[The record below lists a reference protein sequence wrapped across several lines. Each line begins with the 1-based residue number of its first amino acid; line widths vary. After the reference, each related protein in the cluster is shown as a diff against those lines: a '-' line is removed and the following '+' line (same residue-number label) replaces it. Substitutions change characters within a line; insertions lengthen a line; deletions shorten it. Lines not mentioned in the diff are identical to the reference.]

1 MSIKLSYLALLSA
14 FCFPVVNA
22 RGVEFNTH
30 LLDTNDKKNV
40 DLSAYSQEGY
50 IAPGEYLVDIILNGQ
65 VIKDQ
70 QVVKFKLNN
79 TGDNSYACLT
89 QSLVDLIALRNEVK
103 TNLSFYPG
111 TQCVNLTVTVPDS
124 SVVYSPDNQTL
135 SITVPQASLLYQDE
149 EWSPPTQWDKGGNGF
164 IFDYNLLAS
173 RYMPAK
179 GESSNNYSLYGTSGL
194 NIGAWRLRSDY
205 QYNTIRGHDYNQS
218 SITLPQTYLFRPIPS
233 LQARF
238 VMGQTYLNSD
248 IFDTFRFT
256 GVALTSDERMLPP
269 SLRGYAPQITGI
281 AQTHARVTV
290 SQNGRILWQSQVPAG
305 PFVVPGLSETIR
317 GNLDVTVREDN
328 GQIRTW
334 QVNTASVPFLARK
347 GNVRFKTATGK
358 PLTYAGNSHTVEPLF
373 STGEITWGAFN
384 NTSLYGGFIVSDG
397 NYRAL
402 ALGVGE
408 NMGVLGAASFD
419 ITQSVALLNNQ
430 SEQTGY
436 SYRFNYAKTFDKTG
450 STIAFAGY
458 RFSEKSFMSM
468 NQYIDRAN
476 GYGSSLTEKQSYM
489 LTFNQS
495 VSSLGLNV
503 LFSMSHHNYW
513 DASANENYTASL
525 NKIFSL
531 GPFQGAT
538 ASLSVGRSRTLL
550 NEQDNQIYLSFSLPW
565 GSQRQVS
572 YSMQHDSNGRM
583 NQTASLYNRPSD
595 KTSWS
600 LGVGQQRDEGLQDGT
615 LLNGNIQTTT
625 PYGQGNAN
633 FSMLSQQY
641 KNLGLSWYGSFTATR
656 YGAAFHQ
663 NMAENDPRLMI
674 DTGDVAGVPVD
685 NNNGV
690 TNRFGIAVVPA
701 GSSYERSD
709 IAVDVTALPADISV
723 SGNVISKVLTEGAI
737 GYKKIAATKGGQLIG
752 TVRLTDGS
760 FPPLG
765 TQVKSQSGK
774 ILGIIGDQGFTY
786 LSGINMADRD
796 DVTVVWSQGQCR
808 LQLPEVSDL
817 TSGVVLLPCH

>member
-1 MSIKLSYLALLSA
+1 MSIKPSYLAFLLA
-14 FCFPVVNA
+14 IYFPVVNA

-30 LLDTNDKKNV
+30 LLDTDNRKNV

-65 VIKDQ
+65 MIKDQ
-70 QVVKFKLNN
+70 QMVKFNPDN
-79 TGDNSYACLT
+79 TKNNSYACLT
-89 QSLVDLIALRNEVK
+89 PSVIDAMALKNEVK
-103 TNLSFYPG
+103 KQLTFWPG
-111 TQCVNLTVTVPDS
+111 TQCVRLTLPDS
-124 SVVYSPDNQTL
+124 SVVYSPDNQAL
-135 SITVPQASLLYQDE
+135 SITIPQADLLYQDE
-149 EWSPPTQWDKGGNGF
+149 EWSPPAQWDNGVNGL

-173 RYMPAK
+173 RYMPDK
-179 GESSNNYSLYGTSGL
+179 GDVSTNYSLYGTSGL
-194 NIGAWRLRSDY
+194 NLGAWRLRSDY
-205 QYNTIRGHDYNQS
+205 QYNTTRGRDYNQS
-218 SITLPQTYLFRPIPS
+218 SLSLPQTYLFRPIPS
-233 LQARF
+233 LQARL
-238 VMGQTYLNSD
+238 VIGQTYLSSD

-256 GVALTSDERMLPP
+256 GVSLTSDERMLPP

-281 AQTHARVTV
+281 AQTHAQVTV

-305 PFVVPGLSETIR
+305 PFVVPGLSETVR

-328 GQIRTW
+328 GHVRTW
-334 QVNTASVPFLARK
+334 QVNTSSVPFLARK
-347 GNVRFKTATGK
+347 GNIRFKTAIGK
-358 PLTYAGNSHTVEPLF
+358 PLTYAGTSHTVEPLF

-384 NTSLYGGFIVSDG
+384 NTSLYGGFIASDG
-397 NYRAL
+397 QYRAL

-408 NMGVLGAASFD
+408 NMGLLGAASFD
-419 ITQSVALLNNQ
+419 ITQSVAQVNNQ
-430 SEQTGY
+430 PQQTGY

-468 NQYIDRAN
+468 NQYIDRSN
-476 GYGSSLTEKQSYM
+476 GYGTSLTEKQSYM

-495 VSSLGLNV
+495 ISSLNLNV
-503 LFSMSHHNYW
+503 LFSLSHQNYW
-513 DASANENYTASL
+513 DSSANDNYTASL
-525 NKIFSL
+525 NKSFNL

-550 NEQDNQIYLSFSLPW
+550 SEQDNQIYLSLTLPW
-565 GSQRQVS
+565 GSQRQIS

-583 NQTASLYNRPSD
+583 SQVATLYNRPSD

-600 LGVGQQRDEGLQDGT
+600 LGVGQQRDEGQQNGA
-615 LLNGNIQTTT
+615 LLSGNIQTTT

-633 FSMLSQQY
+633 LSMLSQQY

-656 YGAAFHQ
+656 HGAAFHQ

-685 NNNGV
+685 NDNGV

-709 IAVDVTALPADISV
+709 IAVDITALPADITV

-737 GYKKIAATKGGQLIG
+737 GYRKITATKGGQLTG
-752 TVRLTDGS
+752 TIRLADGT
-760 FPPLG
+760 FPPFG
-765 TQVKSQSGK
+765 TQVKSHSGK
-774 ILGIIGDQGFTY
+774 VLGIIGDQGFTY
-786 LSGINMADRD
+786 LTGVSSANRK
-796 DVTVVWSQGQCR
+796 DVSVVWSQGQCR
-808 LQLPEVSDL
+808 LQLPESPDL
-817 TSGVVLLPCH
+817 ASGVLLLPCH